1 MKTAIVAGAGIV
13 GVSAAIWLQRFGY
26 QVKLI
31 DRTGP
36 ASGTSYGNAGV
47 LASGSIIPVTTPGLI
62 SKSPRMLLDPNKPLF
77 LKYSYLPRLM
87 PFLFK
92 YLRHTNIEHVETYAA
107 AMSQLLYDTVDQHKS
122 LAKGTGA
129 EKYIQTTDYLFGYD
143 TEEAFEKDRFAW
155 DIRDKFKHDFDILKG
170 EALQSVDPIYKD
182 AFKVIVV
189 NRNHGKISDP
199 GKYIKELSK
208 HFENNNG
215 KIVRANIKSFQ
226 QKESMIVGLET
237 DNGVHKADHVIFTLG
252 PWSGD
257 LSKRLG
263 LNIPFESERGYHI
276 ELINPS
282 KMPQNSMM
290 VSSGK
295 FVVTPMDGRIR
306 LAGLVEFGGLKA
318 GASKAPIELLKKNA
332 QKLFADI
339 QYDHITEW
347 LGHRPTT
354 ANSLPLIGRVKNF
367 KNVFVGFGH
376 QHVGLTGG
384 AKTGRIIAQLLDERE
399 PNIQLSWFDPNE
411 YA

>member
-1 MKTAIVAGAGIV
+1 
-13 GVSAAIWLQRFGY
+13 
-26 QVKLI
+26 
-31 DRTGP
+31 
-36 ASGTSYGNAGV
+36 
-47 LASGSIIPVTTPGLI
+47 
-62 SKSPRMLLDPNKPLF
+62 
-77 LKYSYLPRLM
+77 M

-92 YLRHTNIEHVETYAA
+92 YLAHANIEHVETYAT

-129 EKYIQTTDYLFGYD
+129 EHYIQATDYLFGYD
-143 TEEAFEKDRFAW
+143 TEEAFEKDHFAW
-155 DIRDKFKHDFDILKG
+155 KLRSKLKHDFDILKG
-170 EALQSVDPIYKD
+170 DTLKNIDPIYRD

-189 NRNHGKISDP
+189 NKNHGKISDP
-199 GKYIKELSK
+199 GEYIKQLAK
-208 HFENNNG
+208 YFVNNNG
-215 KIVRANIKSFQ
+215 EILRANITSFQ
-226 QKESMIVGLET
+226 QKDSTIVGLET
-237 DNGVHKADHVIFTLG
+237 DNGVHRADHVIFTLG

-257 LSKRLG
+257 ISKRLG
-263 LNIPFESERGYHI
+263 LNIPFETERGYHI

-295 FVVTPMDGRIR
+295 FVVTPMNGRIR

-318 GASKAPIELLKKNA
+318 KASKAPVELLKKNA
-332 QKLFADI
+332 KKLFANI
-339 QYDHITEW
+339 EYDNITEW

-354 ANSLPLIGRVKNF
+354 ANSLPLIGRINSY
-367 KNVFVGFGH
+367 KNVLVGFGH

-384 AKTGRIIAQLLDERE
+384 AKTGRILAELLDERE

>member
-1 MKTAIVAGAGIV
+1 MKTVIVAGAGIV
-13 GVSAAIWLQRFGY
+13 GVSTAIWLQRFGY

-31 DRTGP
+31 DRAGP
-36 ASGTSYGNAGV
+36 ASATSYGNAGV
-47 LASGSIIPVTTPGLI
+47 LASGSVIPVTTPGLI

-92 YLRHTNIEHVETYAA
+92 YLAHAKIEHVQTYAT

-129 EKYIQTTDYLFGYD
+129 EHYIQATDYLFGYD
-143 TEEAFEKDRFAW
+143 TEEAFEKDHFAW
-155 DIRDKFKHDFDILKG
+155 NLRSKLKHDFDILKG
-170 EALQSVDPIYKD
+170 DALKNTDPIYRD

-189 NRNHGKISDP
+189 NKNHGKISDP
-199 GKYIKELSK
+199 GEYIKQLAK
-208 HFENNNG
+208 YFVNNNG
-215 KIVRANIKSFQ
+215 EILRANITSFQ
-226 QKESMIVGLET
+226 QKDSTIVGLET
-237 DNGVHKADHVIFTLG
+237 DNGVHRADHVIFTLG

-257 LSKRLG
+257 ISKRLG
-263 LNIPFESERGYHI
+263 LNIPFETERGYHI

-295 FVVTPMDGRIR
+295 FVVTPMNGRIR

-318 GASKAPIELLKKNA
+318 KASKAPVELLKKNA
-332 QKLFADI
+332 KKLFANI
-339 QYDHITEW
+339 EYDNITEW

-354 ANSLPLIGRVKNF
+354 ANSLPLIGRINSY
-367 KNVFVGFGH
+367 KNVLVGFGH

-384 AKTGRIIAQLLDERE
+384 AKTGRILAELLDERE

>member
-1 MKTAIVAGAGIV
+1 MKTVIVAGAGIV
-13 GVSAAIWLQRFGY
+13 GVSTAIWLQRFGY

-31 DRTGP
+31 DRAGP

-47 LASGSIIPVTTPGLI
+47 LASGSVIPVTTPGLI
-62 SKSPRMLLDPNKPLF
+62 SKSPRMLLDRNKPLF
-77 LKYSYLPRLM
+77 LKYSYLPRLV

-92 YLRHTNIEHVETYAA
+92 YLAHANIEHVETYAT

-129 EKYIQTTDYLFGYD
+129 EHYIQATDYLFGYD
-143 TEEAFEKDRFAW
+143 TEEAFEKDHFAW
-155 DIRDKFKHDFDILKG
+155 KLRSKLKHDFDILKG
-170 EALQSVDPIYKD
+170 DTLKNIDPIYRD

-189 NRNHGKISDP
+189 NKNHGKISDP
-199 GKYIKELSK
+199 GEYIKQLAK
-208 HFENNNG
+208 YFVNNNG
-215 KIVRANIKSFQ
+215 EILRANITSFQ
-226 QKESMIVGLET
+226 QKDSTIVGLET
-237 DNGVHKADHVIFTLG
+237 DNGVHRADHVIFTLG

-257 LSKRLG
+257 ISKRLG
-263 LNIPFESERGYHI
+263 LNIPFETERGYHI

-282 KMPQNSMM
+282 KMPENSIM

-295 FVVTPMDGRIR
+295 FVVTPMNGRIR

-318 GASKAPIELLKKNA
+318 EASKAPIELLKKNA
-332 QKLFADI
+332 KKLFANI
-339 QYDHITEW
+339 EYDNITEW

-354 ANSLPLIGRVKNF
+354 ANSLPLIGRINSY
-367 KNVFVGFGH
+367 KNVLVGFGH

-384 AKTGRIIAQLLDERE
+384 AKTGRILAELLDERE

>member
-1 MKTAIVAGAGIV
+1 MKTVIVAGAGIV
-13 GVSAAIWLQRFGY
+13 GVSTAIWLQRFGY

-31 DRTGP
+31 DRAGP

-47 LASGSIIPVTTPGLI
+47 LASGSVIPVTIPGLI
-62 SKSPRMLLDPNKPLF
+62 SKSPRMLMDPNKPLF

-92 YLRHTNIEHVETYAA
+92 YLAYANIEHVQTYAT
-107 AMSQLLYDTVDQHKS
+107 AMSQLLYDTVEQHKS

-129 EKYIQTTDYLFGYD
+129 EHYIQATDYLFGYD
-143 TEEAFEKDRFAW
+143 TEEAFEKDHFAW
-155 DIRDKFKHDFDILKG
+155 NLRSKLKHDFDILKG
-170 EALQSVDPIYKD
+170 DALKNIDPIYRD

-189 NRNHGKISDP
+189 NKNHGKISDP
-199 GKYIKELSK
+199 GEYIKQLAK
-208 HFENNNG
+208 YFVNNNG
-215 KIVRANIKSFQ
+215 EIFRANITGFQ
-226 QKESMIVGLET
+226 QKDSTIVGLET
-237 DNGVHKADHVIFTLG
+237 DNGVHRADHVIFTLG

-257 LSKRLG
+257 ISKRLG
-263 LNIPFESERGYHI
+263 LNIPFETERGYHI

-282 KMPQNSMM
+282 KMPQNSIM

-295 FVVTPMDGRIR
+295 FVVTPMNGRIR

-318 GASKAPIELLKKNA
+318 EASKAPVELLKKNA
-332 QKLFADI
+332 KKLFANI
-339 QYDHITEW
+339 EYDNITEW

-354 ANSLPLIGRVKNF
+354 ANSLPLIGRINSY
-367 KNVFVGFGH
+367 KNVLVGFGH

-384 AKTGRIIAQLLDERE
+384 AKTGRILAELLDERE

>member
-1 MKTAIVAGAGIV
+1 MKTVIVAGAGIV
-13 GVSAAIWLQRFGY
+13 GVSTAIWLQRFGY

-31 DRTGP
+31 DRAGP

-47 LASGSIIPVTTPGLI
+47 LASGSVIPVTTPGLI

-92 YLRHTNIEHVETYAA
+92 YLAHAKIEHVETYAT

-129 EKYIQTTDYLFGYD
+129 EHYIQATDYLFGYD
-143 TEEAFEKDRFAW
+143 TEEAFEKDHFAW
-155 DIRDKFKHDFDILKG
+155 NLRSKLKHDFDILKG
-170 EALQSVDPIYKD
+170 DALKNTDPIYRD

-189 NRNHGKISDP
+189 NKNHGKISDP
-199 GKYIKELSK
+199 GEYIKQLAK
-208 HFENNNG
+208 YFVNNNG
-215 KIVRANIKSFQ
+215 EIFRANITGFQ
-226 QKESMIVGLET
+226 QKDSTIVGLET
-237 DNGVHKADHVIFTLG
+237 DNGVHRADHVIFTLG

-257 LSKRLG
+257 ISKRLG
-263 LNIPFESERGYHI
+263 LNIPFETERGYHI

-282 KMPQNSMM
+282 KMPQNSIM

-295 FVVTPMDGRIR
+295 FVVTPMNGRIR

-318 GASKAPIELLKKNA
+318 EASKAPLELLKKNA
-332 QKLFADI
+332 KRLFANI
-339 QYDHITEW
+339 KYDNITEW

-354 ANSLPLIGRVKNF
+354 ANSLPLIGRINSY
-367 KNVFVGFGH
+367 KNVLVGFGH

-384 AKTGRIIAQLLDERE
+384 AKTGRILAELLDERE

>member
-1 MKTAIVAGAGIV
+1 
-13 GVSAAIWLQRFGY
+13 
-26 QVKLI
+26 
-31 DRTGP
+31 
-36 ASGTSYGNAGV
+36 
-47 LASGSIIPVTTPGLI
+47 
-62 SKSPRMLLDPNKPLF
+62 
-77 LKYSYLPRLM
+77 
-87 PFLFK
+87 
-92 YLRHTNIEHVETYAA
+92 
-107 AMSQLLYDTVDQHKS
+107 
-122 LAKGTGA
+122 
-129 EKYIQTTDYLFGYD
+129 
-143 TEEAFEKDRFAW
+143 
-155 DIRDKFKHDFDILKG
+155 
-170 EALQSVDPIYKD
+170 
-182 AFKVIVV
+182 
-189 NRNHGKISDP
+189 
-199 GKYIKELSK
+199 
-208 HFENNNG
+208 
-215 KIVRANIKSFQ
+215 
-226 QKESMIVGLET
+226 MIVGLET

-252 PWSGD
+252 PWSGN

-318 GASKAPIELLKKNA
+318 GASKAPVELLKKNA

-339 QYDHITEW
+339 KYDDITEW

-384 AKTGRIIAQLLDERE
+384 AKTGRILAELLDERE

>member
-1 MKTAIVAGAGIV
+1 MKTVIVAGAGIV
-13 GVSAAIWLQRFGY
+13 GVSTAIWLQRFGY

-31 DRTGP
+31 DRAGP

-47 LASGSIIPVTTPGLI
+47 LASGSVIPVTTPGLI

-92 YLRHTNIEHVETYAA
+92 YLAHAKIEHVETYAT

-129 EKYIQTTDYLFGYD
+129 EHYIQATDYLFGYD
-143 TEEAFEKDRFAW
+143 TEEAFEKDHFAW
-155 DIRDKFKHDFDILKG
+155 KLRSKLKHDFDILKG
-170 EALQSVDPIYKD
+170 DTLKNIDPIYRD

-189 NRNHGKISDP
+189 NKNHGKISDP
-199 GKYIKELSK
+199 GEYIKQLAK
-208 HFENNNG
+208 YFVNNNG
-215 KIVRANIKSFQ
+215 EILRANITSFQ
-226 QKESMIVGLET
+226 QKDSTIVGLET
-237 DNGVHKADHVIFTLG
+237 DNGVHRADHVIFTLG

-257 LSKRLG
+257 ISKRLG
-263 LNIPFESERGYHI
+263 LNIPFETERGYHI

-282 KMPQNSMM
+282 KMPQNSIM

-295 FVVTPMDGRIR
+295 FVVTPMNGRIR

-318 GASKAPIELLKKNA
+318 EASHAPIKLLKKHA
-332 QKLFADI
+332 KKLFANI
-339 QYDHITEW
+339 EYDNITEW

-354 ANSLPLIGRVKNF
+354 ANSLPLIGRINSY
-367 KNVFVGFGH
+367 KNVLVGFGH

-384 AKTGRIIAQLLDERE
+384 AKTGRILAELLDERE